1 MYQSLSSFTPNEL
14 LDYKED
20 MIDILKSQIQ
30 VLKQINE
37 KILIHEEKDLTLSET
52 SQRLLTRDK
61 SLEFIQI
68 LQGEITKVKSFDV
81 VLAVVGTMKA
91 GKSTTVNA
99 IVGREILPN
108 RNRPMT
114 ALPTLICHNPN
125 QYEPVLTFKNSAIN
139 EFLKDIRD
147 KFSLAP
153 DFKSNVSEI
162 NDLID
167 FIKSK
172 QTFNSEYLGSDN
184 IFLFLQRL
192 NDLVRLSA
200 ELNTYLLDMGLEGIE
215 FPYASY
221 RNLEEL
227 PIIETTFRTIDN
239 SFETQGRFMLLD
251 TPGPNEAGQSELKVM
266 LREQLERSSAVLL
279 VLDYTQLNSEAEADV
294 KNQISA
300 IPTVQKSRL
309 FAVVNKF
316 DQKTANSDD
325 QEKTINHV
333 YKSLLS
339 DLIEKE
345 NIYPISAQDAY
356 LASRMTTALA
366 ENRNVK
372 PAYKEGTWI
381 EDFADIAYGRKAE
394 IKYNNSDEDELNDI
408 IEELIDDSMTA
419 PLLNDV
425 IYNMQRNAPI
435 IAIQSGLVGSSKV
448 FNDLHNFFS
457 IRSMFAK
464 KEQLTDEQISELQN
478 SIHELSI
485 QINDL
490 SMLRKEVLG
499 DISNNIENTFSEI
512 QNSITM
518 LEQESRE
525 NINNLFSSY
534 PREDGNSDDKENR
547 LINKIK
553 SANDRTQDQ
562 EAQKK
567 IREII
572 NQHRDDNSIL
582 FSTQEDLQQFLDS
595 ALSVALVNLQQNI
608 ASDFNSLKRKMQ
620 LKIQSEFKSV
630 EIQVHTILE
639 NIQHDFNK
647 NNIQLIFDFD
657 LFSKSDGIFDTPS
670 PAKVNY
676 EEVTNTITVKKTGI
690 TSVVSRLVGG
700 LIKKE
705 GWGYENVK
713 RKTYR
718 LNKAEVLDELNTKIN
733 QDIFIPLKTELD
745 NEKTRVEN
753 LIINKV
759 TDIESTCNSLIQEFS
774 FCIEQEKMPDLE
786 KKIAY
791 KNELGFLNDKY
802 NETQEDWNVLA
813 NKFNIKALS
822 NKD

>member
-733 QDIFIPLKTELD
+733 QDIFIPLKTEFD

>member
-61 SLEFIQI
+61 SSEFIQI